1 MEIVLASKKQRFA
14 VELLTNSADS
24 EASRGKLA
32 HLRRLRHLDL
42 SGTSV
47 SSLTLSH
54 GLDCADLRTLAVSDC
69 RGGLVSDQGLVEAA
83 RRHRRISEL
92 RLAASCVTD
101 LGLVSTASSLPRL
114 RHLDLR
120 RCAGV
125 SSSSLSPL
133 AQLSP
138 GLQTLLVRGCP
149 AVTPDMVKC
158 VSPNFY
164 SLKKIDL

>member
-69 RGGLVSDQGLVEAA
+69 RGGLVSDQGSCLCSGSCRWPQLQSRMVSAGWQVK
-83 RRHRRISEL
+83 
-92 RLAASCVTD
+92 RL
-101 LGLVSTASSLPRL
+101 
-114 RHLDLR
+114 
-120 RCAGV
+120 
-125 SSSSLSPL
+125 
-133 AQLSP
+133 QLK
-138 GLQTLLVRGCP
+138 
-149 AVTPDMVKC
+149 A
-158 VSPNFY
+158 VSPPGRIAWC
-164 SLKKIDL
+164 STR